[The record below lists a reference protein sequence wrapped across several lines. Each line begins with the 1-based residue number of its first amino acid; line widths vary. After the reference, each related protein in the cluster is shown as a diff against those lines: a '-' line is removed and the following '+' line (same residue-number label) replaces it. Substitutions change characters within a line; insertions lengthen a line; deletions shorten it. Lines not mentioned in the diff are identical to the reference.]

1 MPTFHNLVHLLVY
14 KSIRS
19 LFPLSDLE
27 KNLSTEKKVREKK
40 RKIVS
45 EIAGQVEAEA
55 QTIKTR
61 INCND

>member
-27 KNLSTEKKVREKK
+27 KNLSNEKVREKK

>member
-1 MPTFHNLVHLLVY
+1 VY

-27 KNLSTEKKVREKK
+27 KKFIHRKKSKKEEEKKE
-40 RKIVS
+40 IVS